1 MHYTKSDKTVSTST
15 QKRIG
20 KIVGI
25 KTKCEIGK
33 THQVSHDK
41 CHRLENRIEKP
52 VYKKFICYVYLIGA
66 FLYRLLSRNG
76 SSFLWNQG
84 EF

>member
-1 MHYTKSDKTVSTST
+1 MHYTKSDKTVNTST

-25 KTKCEIGK
+25 KAKCETGM
-33 THQVSHDK
+33 THQVSQDK
-41 CHRLENRIEKP
+41 YHRYDSRIEKP
-52 VYKKFICYVYLIGA
+52 VYKKFIYYVYLIGA